1 MDDSSRLPFV
11 QQRNTVVQS
20 AVNGRRVTIRIVFV
34 DDELNI
40 LEAMRRAFHCMRG
53 EWSMEF
59 LPSGAAA
66 LESLAIMPA
75 DVIVSDMRMP
85 GMDGWQL
92 LAEIKRLYPQ
102 TVRLVLSGQAD
113 PTSVM
118 RAVGTAQRYLAKPCA
133 SEAVKAAIAQSQML
147 RQLLSSDRLAQ
158 LVGSVGMLPS
168 APTAFQNILTCLQDP
183 AASLGDVAR
192 IIGRDVAMTANI
204 MKLVNSAFF
213 GSRRP
218 VVSAERAVAYLG
230 MDTIGA
236 LVLGHSVFKGGAASG
251 IAGFNLDQLWQ
262 HSLQTGSAAR
272 AIALAENFSNE
283 EADEAFLAGV
293 LHDIGKVVFAT
304 RAAAVPNEPS
314 AGEDIMATME
324 AHHAEVGAYLLGL
337 WGFPN
342 SIVEAVA
349 FHHAPS
355 RASEKCLTLSG
366 IVHIADRLVHLR
378 CDNCA
383 GQNDPVLEPG
393 YLESLGL
400 DGSAPRWSAALN
412 PVDSELAVA

>member
-1 MDDSSRLPFV
+1 MDDSSRLP
-11 QQRNTVVQS
+11 
-20 AVNGRRVTIRIVFV
+20 IRILFV
-34 DDELNI
+34 DDEVNI
-40 LEAMRRAFHCMRG
+40 LEGMRRAFHSMRG
-53 EWSMEF
+53 EWTMEF

-66 LESLAIMPA
+66 LASLAITPA

-92 LAEIKRLYPQ
+92 LAEVKKAYPQ

-133 SEAVKAAIAQSQML
+133 SEALKAAIAQTQML
-147 RQLLSSDRLAQ
+147 RQLLSSERLAQ
-158 LVGSVGMLPS
+158 LVGAVGMLPS
-168 APTAFQNILTCLQDP
+168 APTAFQNILACLQDP

-192 IIGRDVAMTANI
+192 IIGQDVAMTANI

-236 LVLGHSVFKGGAASG
+236 LVLGHSIFKGGAATG
-251 IAGFNLDQLWQ
+251 IAGLNMEQLWQ
-262 HSLQTGSAAR
+262 HSLETGSAAR
-272 AIALAENFSNE
+272 AIALAENFSNAE
-283 EADEAFLAGV
+283 VDEAFLAGV
-293 LHDIGKVVFAT
+293 LHDVGKVVFAT

-314 AGEDIMATME
+314 AGEDIMVKME

-337 WGFPN
+337 WGFPD

-349 FHHAPS
+349 FHHTPS
-355 RASEKCLTLSG
+355 RASDKRLTLSG
-366 IVHIADRLVHLR
+366 IVHVADRLVHQR
-378 CDNCA
+378 CDNDA
-383 GQNDPVLEPG
+383 GQNDPGLEPG
-393 YLESLGL
+393 YLENLGL
-400 DGSAPRWSAALN
+400 DGAVLRWSAALN
-412 PVDSELAVA
+412 VVDSELAVA

>member
-1 MDDSSRLPFV
+1 MTL
-11 QQRNTVVQS
+11 
-20 AVNGRRVTIRIVFV
+20 RILFV
-34 DDELNI
+34 DDEVNI
-40 LEAMRRAFHCMRG
+40 LEGMRRAFHSMRG

-59 LPSGAAA
+59 LPSGTAA
-66 LESLAIMPA
+66 LASLAIMPA

-92 LAEIKRLYPQ
+92 LAEVKRLYPQ

-113 PTSVM
+113 ATSVM

-133 SEAVKAAIAQSQML
+133 NEAVKAAIAQTQML

-158 LVGSVGMLPS
+158 LVGAVGMLPS
-168 APTAFQNILTCLQDP
+168 APTAFQDLLACLQDP
-183 AASLGDVAR
+183 AASLGDAAR

-218 VVSAERAVAYLG
+218 IVSAERAVAYLG

-236 LVLGHSVFKGGAASG
+236 LVLGHSVFKGGAATG
-251 IAGFNLDQLWQ
+251 VAGFDLEKLWQ

-272 AIALAENFSNE
+272 AIAFAENLSTS

-293 LHDIGKVVFAT
+293 LHDVGKIVFAT
-304 RAAAVPNEPS
+304 RAAAVSNVPA
-314 AGEDIMATME
+314 AGDDVIAKME
-324 AHHAEVGAYLLGL
+324 VHHPEVGAYLLGL

-349 FHHAPS
+349 FHHTPS
-355 RASEKCLTLSG
+355 LVSEKCLTLPG
-366 IVHIADRLVHLR
+366 IVHIADRLVHQR
-378 CDNCA
+378 CGSSADQIDL
-383 GQNDPVLEPG
+383 GLEPG
-393 YLESLGL
+393 YLESLRL
-400 DGSAPRWSAALN
+400 DGSTPRWWAALAAA
-412 PVDSELAVA
+412 DSELAVA

>member
-1 MDDSSRLPFV
+1 MI
-11 QQRNTVVQS
+11 
-20 AVNGRRVTIRIVFV
+20 IRIVFV
-34 DDELNI
+34 DDEINI
-40 LEAMRRAFHCMRG
+40 LEGMRRAFHSMRA

-59 LPSGAAA
+59 LPSGTAA
-66 LESLAIMPA
+66 LESLANIPA

-92 LAEIKRLYPQ
+92 LAEVKKLYPQ

-113 PTSVM
+113 ATSVM

-133 SEAVKAAIAQSQML
+133 SEAVKAAIAQTQRL

-158 LVGSVGMLPS
+158 LVGAVGMLPS
-168 APTAFQNILTCLQDP
+168 APTAFQNILSCLQDP
-183 AASLGDVAR
+183 TASLGDAAR

-218 VVSAERAVAYLG
+218 IVSAERAVAYLG

-236 LVLGHSVFKGGAASG
+236 LVLGHSVFKGGAATD
-251 IAGFNLDQLWQ
+251 IAGFNLEQLWQ

-272 AIALAENFSNE
+272 AIAFAENFSIV

-293 LHDIGKVVFAT
+293 LHDVGRVVFAA
-304 RAAAVPNEPS
+304 RAAALSNTPA
-314 AGEDIMATME
+314 AGEDIMANMQ
-324 AHHAEVGAYLLGL
+324 AHHAEVGGYLLGL

-342 SIVEAVA
+342 PIVEAVA
-349 FHHAPS
+349 FHHTPS
-355 RASEKCLTLSG
+355 HVSEKCLTLPG
-366 IVHIADRLVHLR
+366 IVHIADRLVHQR
-378 CDNCA
+378 CDNLSTQVDL
-383 GQNDPVLEPG
+383 GLEPG
-393 YLESLGL
+393 YLEILGL
-400 DGSAPRWSAALN
+400 VGSTPKWSAALDA
-412 PVDSELAVA
+412 VDSELAVA